1 MIIKEFE
8 DFLRQNVPMI
18 DYSGLNIE
26 YLDHEKCIIKMP
38 FIPQNKN
45 HVNSMYFGSILI
57 GTEVSAGVLAFY
69 HLKCDK
75 QNSTVVFKD
84 VCGSFLKRA
93 EADTYFICSDSAAIS
108 EAIKEATR
116 TKQRVNVTVNVI
128 GVTNLNDLNE
138 KVSDFKITVSV
149 KNKLI

>member
-1 MIIKEFE
+1 MLIKEFE

-18 DYSGLNIE
+18 DYSQLSIE
-26 YLDHEKCIIKMP
+26 HLDRKKCIIKMP

-57 GTEVSAGVLAFY
+57 GTEVSAGILAFY
-69 HLKCDK
+69 HLKQDK

-84 VCGSFLKRA
+84 VAGNFLRRS
-93 EADTYFICSDSAAIS
+93 EADTYFICNDSKAIAD
-108 EAIKEATR
+108 AIKEAAI
-116 TKQRVNVTVNVI
+116 TKERVNVTVNVI
-128 GVTNLNDLNE
+128 GVTDLNKLDE

-149 KNKLI
+149 KNKQ

>member
-1 MIIKEFE
+1 MLTKEFE

-18 DYSGLNIE
+18 EYSQLSIE
-26 YLDHEKCIIKMP
+26 HLDNEKCIIKMP

-69 HLKCDK
+69 YLKQNDH
-75 QNSTVVFKD
+75 NSTVVFKD
-84 VCGSFLKRA
+84 VAGNFLKRA
-93 EADTYFICSDSAAIS
+93 EADTYFICNDSKLIAD
-108 EAIKEATR
+108 AIKKAAAT
-116 TKQRVNVTVNVI
+116 KERVNVTVNVI
-128 GVTNLNDLNE
+128 GVTDLNKPDE

-149 KNKLI
+149 KNK